1 MKLPVD
7 AQRTTEEHRE
17 IIFEIS
23 SSQKNLHVSP
33 CVLREIKHIKCTDNL
48 IESAST

>member
-1 MKLPVD
+1 MKLPGD
-7 AQRTTEEHRE
+7 SKRTTEEHRE

-23 SSQKNLHVSP
+23 SGQKNLHVSP
-33 CVLREIKHIKCTDNL
+33 SVLCEIKHIKCTDNL